1 MVDWI
6 PRLAKRWFYGSSR
19 EFKVVLLVFFLFL
32 AGGLA
37 YIWPNVKIVR
47 LAYDFQAQQRMHREL
62 MRENIMLK
70 LERDSLQSLDRIEH
84 LATRQLGLKEPETGQ
99 VVTVILK

>member
-1 MVDWI
+1 MADWV
-6 PRLAKRWFYGSSR
+6 PRLAKRWIQGSSR
-19 EFKVVLLVFFLFL
+19 EFKVVFLVFLLFL

-47 LAYDFQAQQRMHREL
+47 LAYDFQAQQRIHREL
-62 MRENIMLK
+62 MRENILLR
-70 LERDSLQSLDRIEH
+70 LERDSLQSLGRIEH
-84 LATRQLGLKEPETGQ
+84 LATHQLGLQEPETGQ

>member
-62 MRENIMLK
+62 IRENILLR
-70 LERDSLQSLDRIEH
+70 LERDSLKSLDRIEH
-84 LATRQLGLKEPETGQ
+84 LAARQLGLKEPETGQ